1 MTTYTT
7 ASEVAAEVYAR
18 VQDIKIENGYETEMG
33 RTVFQGKVKVV
44 DEQVQQAI
52 YCVSVLEGI
61 QVVEEQAAQ
70 GRLPAVR
77 VEQRYGLV
85 GYAVCDL
92 DQPNLAAHAMLRDF
106 KRAIWK
112 GGDSTWGG
120 KVRSVQYR
128 TTDIGPRP
136 DGVAIVMA
144 LLEFGVEYAEQ
155 LGQP

>member
-7 ASEVAAEVYAR
+7 ASQVAAEIYAR
-18 VQDIKIENGYETEMG
+18 MQDIKIENGYETNMG
-33 RTVFQGKVKVV
+33 LTVFQGKVKVA
-44 DEQVQQAI
+44 DEQVQEAI
-52 YCVSVLEGI
+52 SCVSVIEGI
-61 QVVEEQAAQ
+61 DVVQQQAAQ

-106 KRAIWK
+106 KRSIWK

-120 KVRSVQYR
+120 KVRSVLYR
-128 TTDIGPRP
+128 SRDIGPRP

-144 LLEFGVEYAEQ
+144 LLEIGVEYAEE